1 MIVGIAGRIASGKST
16 LARALAGK
24 YSFKLISFGNY
35 VRQEAQ
41 ARGLE
46 VSDRQVLQ
54 DFGQSLVEESA
65 TSFVRGVFHRANYKP
80 EDRVVLDGVRH
91 ESVWDEIVAFGSSH
105 RSPVALIFLEMA
117 EEERRRRLTARGLSL
132 YEALAQDRH
141 KSESEVDAR
150 LSSKAGIH
158 IDGLQDQESML
169 ASIGV
174 QLGLN

>member
-41 ARGLE
+41 AQGLD

-54 DFGQSLVEESA
+54 DFGQSLVEQSG
-65 TSFVRGVFHRANYKP
+65 TSFVRRVFHQANYKA

-132 YEALAQDRH
+132 DEALAQDRH
-141 KSESEVDAR
+141 KSESDVDAR
-150 LSSKAGIH
+150 LSSKASIH

-169 ASIGV
+169 ATIGV
-174 QLGLN
+174 RLGLD

>member
-41 ARGLE
+41 AQGLD

-54 DFGQSLVEESA
+54 EFGQFLVEESA
-65 TSFVRGVFHRANYKP
+65 TSFVHGVFHRASYKP

-117 EEERRRRLTARGLSL
+117 EEERRRRLTTRGLSL
-132 YEALAQDRH
+132 DEALAQDQH
-141 KSESEVDAR
+141 KSELDVDAR
-150 LSSKAGIH
+150 LSSKASIH

-169 ASIGV
+169 ATIAAR
-174 QLGLN
+174 LGLD

>member
-54 DFGQSLVEESA
+54 DFGQSLVEESP
-65 TSFVRGVFHRANYKP
+65 TLFVRGVFHRANYQS
-80 EDRVVLDGVRH
+80 EDRVVLDGIRH
-91 ESVWDEIVAFGSSH
+91 ESVWNEIMALGSSH
-105 RSPVALIFLEMA
+105 RSPVALIFMEMA
-117 EEERRRRLTARGLSL
+117 EEERRRRLTSRGLSPD
-132 YEALAQDRH
+132 EASVQDRH
-141 KSESEVDAR
+141 KSESDVDAR
-150 LSSKAGIH
+150 LSGIANIH

-174 QLGLN
+174 RLGLD

>member
-16 LARALAGK
+16 LARALAGR

-41 ARGLE
+41 ARGLD

-54 DFGQSLVEESA
+54 DFGQSLVDESA
-65 TSFVRGVFHRANYKP
+65 TSFVHGVFHRAHYQP
-80 EDRVVLDGVRH
+80 TDRVVLDGVRH

-132 YEALAQDRH
+132 DEALAQDRH
-141 KSESEVDAR
+141 KSESDVDAR
-150 LSSKAGIH
+150 LSSKADIH

-169 ASIGV
+169 SSIGV
-174 QLGLN
+174 RLGLD